1 MGAFDAIKK
10 AEAFGKT
17 YAQKRDIL
25 AVAHTQGEYDDEP
38 SMKSGRYDETG
49 RRRKDGRKRIQ
60 GYTAAQRYTSMAD
73 RDAKIA
79 SDMTDLRFRNDPE
92 KKVIGKQGV
101 GGATYAGPRTMRQ
114 IAD

>member
-10 AEAFGKT
+10 AEEFGKT

-25 AVAHTQGEYDDEP
+25 ATSHMEGEYDDEP

-60 GYTAAQRYTSMAD
+60 GYTAAQRFTGMAN
-73 RDAKIA
+73 REARINQ
-79 SDMTDLRFRNDPE
+79 DMNDLRVRNRPYRNQ
-92 KKVIGKQGV
+92 IGRQG
-101 GGATYAGPRTMRQ
+101 GGSSHTNGLGK
-114 IAD
+114 